1 MSGLSLPPTPR
12 GPQSVA
18 PSASLP
24 PLLAEA
30 LAIARGEITRRPAAR
45 HVRALYRASQ
55 DLAAVLDGLLTA
67 NRRVLAGSGRHRR
80 ACACGRCELRAAL
93 ARVESA

>member
-1 MSGLSLPPTPR
+1 MSAHSLPPTPH
-12 GPQSVA
+12 GSQSLA

-30 LAIARGEITRRPAAR
+30 FGIARGHATRRPSAA
-45 HVRALYRASQ
+45 HVRALVHAAE

-67 NRRVLAGSGRHRR
+67 SRRVLAGSQRHRR
-80 ACACGRCELRAAL
+80 ACPCGPCELRAAL